1 MANTFIATRDQGSIK
16 AAVVPGIKVVPAVLV
31 PNIKAALGMKAVKAF
46 RLRRQPELAH
56 KLAPDHPQV
65 QK

>member
-16 AAVVPGIKVVPAVLV
+16 AAVVPGIKVVHAVLV

>member
-1 MANTFIATRDQGSIK
+1 MADTFIAARDQGSIK
-16 AAVVPGIKVVPAVLV
+16 AAVVPGIKVAPAVLV

-56 KLAPDHPQV
+56 KLAPDLPLV